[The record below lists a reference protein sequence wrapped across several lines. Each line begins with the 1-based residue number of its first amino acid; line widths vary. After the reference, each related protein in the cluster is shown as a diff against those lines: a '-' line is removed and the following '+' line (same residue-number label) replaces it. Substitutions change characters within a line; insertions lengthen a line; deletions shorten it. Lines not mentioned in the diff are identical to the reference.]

1 MIVDLQSLT
10 FKCIAKVFSL
20 KSSLEKL
27 ISISWVMWAYIVLVK
42 KWGKHTLK
50 NSSSEFCGSLMT
62 SPKLWSNSWNSARH
76 ETVQIAACAS
86 HVVFCRLSTHE
97 LAANSPSSQIFAK
110 LSHLNLTSNP
120 TKNIGKWLNKNTI
133 KFDTELKPT
142 KNIVVNHNFTKSN
155 KLKLLS
161 SA

>member
-1 MIVDLQSLT
+1 MIVGLQSLT

-27 ISISWVMWAYIVLVK
+27 LTISWVIWAYIVLVK

-50 NSSSEFCGSLMT
+50 NLGSEFRGSLVT
-62 SPKLWSNSWNSARH
+62 SPKLWSNPWNPTRH
-76 ETVQIAACAS
+76 ETVQIVACAS
-86 HVVFCRLSTHE
+86 HVVFRGLFTHE
-97 LAANSPSSQIFAK
+97 LAANSPSSQIFTK
-110 LSHLNLTSNP
+110 LSHSNLTSNP
-120 TKNIGKWLNKNTI
+120 TKNTGKWLNKNTI
-133 KFDTELKPT
+133 KFDMELKPT
-142 KNIVVNHNFTKSN
+142 KNIVVNHNFTRSN